1 MESGSAEFTSSWQ
14 PDLEDFKPP
23 PQDNF
28 GGHLLPALFQDCDV
42 NAQRNE
48 RATPQPGLSYLLC
61 PPVVKFSKQSWG
73 RGPIAHN
80 SKEMTM
86 PFYSSMLLSNQPP
99 PICFSPPL
107 WSFPHIAHLGWQ
119 VVAQRGIPPSSCL
132 FLSLPPAPDS
142 PPGHT
147 QIALGVLPRLATK
160 FSYPA
165 LPLVPPFHP
174 GGLLNYLFQVSV
186 VFPLLCSESGLRY

>member
-1 MESGSAEFTSSWQ
+1 MSGGRGRDGTPLITKAGALESGSAEFTSSWQ

-99 PICFSPPL
+99 PFVSHPLFGLFPTLLTWGGRWWPRGEFHLLRVFSSHCP
-107 WSFPHIAHLGWQ
+107 
-119 VVAQRGIPPSSCL
+119 
-132 FLSLPPAPDS
+132 LPPTRPLDTHKS
-142 PPGHT
+142 LLESCPG
-147 QIALGVLPRLATK
+147 
-160 FSYPA
+160 
-165 LPLVPPFHP
+165 
-174 GGLLNYLFQVSV
+174 
-186 VFPLLCSESGLRY
+186 